1 MDSVRYDHIIVGAGS
16 AGCVL
21 AHRLSADPSRRVLLL
36 EAGGRDGHLWFSMP
50 AGIAKI
56 HTLPGADWGYHT
68 EAVPTLGARR
78 LWWPRGRVLGGSSSL
93 NAMCYIRGQRE
104 DYDAWATLAEGW
116 DYASVLPYFRASED
130 QARGADAYHGVDG
143 PLSVS
148 DLRSVHPLS
157 QRFIEACTA
166 LGHPHN
172 TDFNGLSQTGAGLY
186 QVTQRKGRRASTSKA
201 FLDPVRHRP
210 NLTVVTGAQVTRVRL
225 DGRRV
230 LGVDAWVNGQAVS
243 YDGGQVT
250 LSSGAI
256 GSPHLLLLSG
266 IGPAAQ
272 LESVGVPVHLDQA
285 DVGRHLADHID
296 YTILVRSKRP
306 DTYDFGP
313 FQSLA
318 VLLRYLATHRGP
330 GSSNVAEAGAFLCT
344 RYADAGRPDIQYHF
358 APVQI
363 DDHGRRRHPGHGYTL
378 HCGLLRPESRGTL
391 SLRSAD
397 PSVHPRIEPRYLDHP
412 QDLAVLLEGIRLGL
426 EILAQ
431 APFDAWRAE
440 TVYPADASEA
450 ALRASIRERA
460 ETLYHPVGTCRMG
473 DDDAAVVD
481 ARLAVRG
488 LEGLHIA
495 DASVMPRIVS
505 GNTNAPT
512 IMIAERAA
520 AWLLQ

>member
-1 MDSVRYDHIIVGAGS
+1 
-16 AGCVL
+16 
-21 AHRLSADPSRRVLLL
+21 
-36 EAGGRDGHLWFSMP
+36 
-50 AGIAKI
+50 
-56 HTLPGADWGYHT
+56 
-68 EAVPTLGARR
+68 
-78 LWWPRGRVLGGSSSL
+78 
-93 NAMCYIRGQRE
+93 
-104 DYDAWATLAEGW
+104 
-116 DYASVLPYFRASED
+116 
-130 QARGADAYHGVDG
+130 
-143 PLSVS
+143 
-148 DLRSVHPLS
+148 
-157 QRFIEACTA
+157 
-166 LGHPHN
+166 
-172 TDFNGLSQTGAGLY
+172 
-186 QVTQRKGRRASTSKA
+186 
-201 FLDPVRHRP
+201 
-210 NLTVVTGAQVTRVRL
+210 
-225 DGRRV
+225 
-230 LGVDAWVNGQAVS
+230 
-243 YDGGQVT
+243 
-250 LSSGAI
+250 
-256 GSPHLLLLSG
+256 
-266 IGPAAQ
+266 
-272 LESVGVPVHLDQA
+272 VPVQIDHA
-285 DVGRHLADHID
+285 DVGRHLTDHID

-344 RYADAGRPDIQYHF
+344 RYAEAGRPDIQYHF

-397 PSVHPRIEPRYLDHP
+397 PAVHPRIEPRYLDLP
-412 QDLAVLLEGIRLGL
+412 QDLAVLLEGTRLGL

-440 TVYPADASEA
+440 TVYPPDASDA
-450 ALRASIRERA
+450 ALTQSIRERA

-488 LEGLHIA
+488 VEGLHIA